1 MKEEKKKVCPSSIE
15 GANVENV
22 KVDVTDTT
30 TTKGKI
36 SSKFTIVDDSEVLDS
51 FESPDKNKVF
61 QSVND
66 YLCPVKFDDTKLVE
80 SLQPL
85 VSSGILSE
93 EAKNAAIMKAKRE
106 FLDANSKVI
115 ESAQNMT
122 FAEVIDKLKENK
134 VLFNQ
139 VLSVCAVSDF
149 IEDRYINGKEVL
161 IYRANQCYDKEGN
174 ERYAKEVLSKTINGK
189 TFDSEVF
196 VEKREITTDNIVLS
210 IRYYSAKQNALKRLN
225 NKVSDY
231 KRLLENVLT
240 SAAKAI
246 DNGFSK
252 QQIIDAINA
261 L

>member
-1 MKEEKKKVCPSSIE
+1 MKKDEKKVCTSKVD
-15 GANVENV
+15 GANTDNV
-22 KVDVTDTT
+22 LVDVADST

-36 SSKFTIVDDSEVLDS
+36 SSKFTIVDDSEVLDA
-51 FESPDKNKVF
+51 FENPDKNKVF

-93 EAKNAAIMKAKRE
+93 DAMFAAIAKAKKE
-106 FLDANSKVI
+106 YMEQNIEVI

-122 FAEVIDKLKENK
+122 FSEVISKLKENK
-134 VLFNQ
+134 TLFSQ
-139 VLSVCAVSDF
+139 MLSVCNVSEF
-149 IEDRYINGKEVL
+149 VEERYVNENNVL
-161 IYRANQCYDKEGN
+161 IYRGAQCFDKDGN
-174 ERYAKEVLSKTINGK
+174 ERYGREIMKREINGK
-189 TFDSEVF
+189 TFEEIVF
-196 VEKREITTDNIVLS
+196 VEKREITTANIILA
-210 IRYYSAKQNALKRLN
+210 IRYYASKQNALKRLA

-231 KRLLENVLT
+231 KRLLENVLN

-246 DNGFSK
+246 ENGFSK
-252 QQIIDAINA
+252 EQIINAINA